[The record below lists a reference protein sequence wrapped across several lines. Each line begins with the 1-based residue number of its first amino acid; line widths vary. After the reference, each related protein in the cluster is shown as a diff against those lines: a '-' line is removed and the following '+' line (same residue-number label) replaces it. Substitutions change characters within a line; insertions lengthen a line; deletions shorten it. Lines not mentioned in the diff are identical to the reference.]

1 MQKRRSQAER
11 RKSTKSLLLA
21 TAKKLFGNHGYA
33 NTSLED
39 IANDCELTV
48 GPIYHYFDNKLGL
61 FTAVTEQIEELVIEE
76 MTATENP
83 SASDVWS
90 HFMEHCE
97 DPEFRQIILIDGP
110 TVLGTGRQREGRI
123 TQAALE
129 NSAEIFGTKPDGLK
143 AHMLMGALSYASL
156 FIAENGAKSNDYEEI
171 REFIKFFSNTGK
183 QANNS

>member
-11 RKSTKSLLLA
+11 RKSTKALLLA
-21 TAKKLFGNHGYA
+21 TAKKLFGKHGYA

-39 IANDCELTV
+39 IANECDLTV

-61 FTAVTEQIEELVIEE
+61 FTAVTEQIEERVINE
-76 MTATENP
+76 MTETENP
-83 SASDVWS
+83 QASDVWS
-90 HFMEHCE
+90 HFMAHCE
-97 DPEFRQIILIDGP
+97 DPVFRQIILIDGP

-129 NSAEIFGTKPDGLK
+129 NSAEIFGTKPDGLQ

-156 FIAENGAKSNDYEEI
+156 FIAENGAKPNDYEDI
-171 REFIKFFSNTGK
+171 RELIKFFSNAGQQGK
-183 QANNS
+183 ET